1 MGTSRKIAAADPDDP
16 EIGGDEIIEDDDDC
30 MILTWYEHVAC
41 GACLQLVDIKC
52 AICTKTK
59 EEPAQKQESKKRNI
73 INLSEETD
81 SDDDF
86 VLKRV

>member
-1 MGTSRKIAAADPDDP
+1 MAGMNEKI
-16 EIGGDEIIEDDDDC
+16 ICFVCKEIIEEDDDC
-30 MILTWYEHVAC
+30 MILTCYEHVAC

-52 AICTKTK
+52 AICTET
-59 EEPAQKQESKKRNI
+59 EDKQGTKRNI
-73 INLSEETD
+73 IDLSEETD